1 MRLEL
6 EEARDA
12 VRLLADRNERL
23 LKEKLDLQAQVASV
37 SSSLALLQA
46 ELDRQLAQRDADGV
60 GPPLPVGLE
69 DGRTLFDARVA
80 DASKDLRMIILDVG
94 RLQGVRHGTAFSVV
108 RGGIQAARV
117 RVLDVRDA
125 VSGAVIEEVFAGGPP
140 QKGDRLVLWNE
151 KESP

>member
-1 MRLEL
+1 M

-12 VRLLADRNERL
+12 VRLLADRNEKL
-23 LKEKLDLQAQVASV
+23 LKEKLDLQTQVASL

-46 ELDRQLAQRDADGV
+46 ELDRQLAQRDADGM

-80 DASKDLRMIILDVG
+80 DASDRLRMIILDVG
-94 RLQGVRHGTAFSVV
+94 RLHGVRHGSAFSVV
-108 RGGIQAARV
+108 RDGLQVSRV

-125 VSGAVIEEVFAGGPP
+125 VSGAVIEEAFAGGPP